1 MERSRILLVV
11 FLAIIGAVVLSPV
24 AASAAECG
32 LECFGNGEG
41 ISAGV
46 GPSGVDLSGSARFG
60 GSPSEDSPVSP
71 SDGSAD
77 SQRPGGGTDGTGVD
91 PTTITDTLGTCRSD
105 RCGDTGTPSITLTD
119 LASFTPTTPAIHMEP
134 DGWALRGRPANAIAE
149 TTTNAHDGTLLG
161 HAVTV
166 RFTPTAYR
174 WDWGDGSQNVFST
187 PGATWENLGVPRFS
201 ETDTTHTYSDRGTVE
216 VSLAVDYSV
225 AFRFGDGEWITVE
238 GTVSSAN
245 TVDVYVGTA
254 KTVNVPDD
262 CDADPTAP
270 GC

>member
-1 MERSRILLVV
+1 MALAHVLLVTHL
-11 FLAIIGAVVLSPV
+11 LAAATLPGNIALTAACVE
-24 AASAAECG
+24 ASAVSG
-32 LECFGNGEG
+32 LC
-41 ISAGV
+41 IDAGA
-46 GPSGVDLSGSARFG
+46 SG
-60 GSPSEDSPVSP
+60 
-71 SDGSAD
+71 GSAD
-77 SQRPGGGTDGTGVD
+77 LTGTQNTENGGPSPSSPGGSGVSPNPDTSSPGTGVD
-91 PTTITDTLGTCRSD
+91 PTQITDTLGTCRSD
-105 RCGDTGTPSITLTD
+105 RCGDTGTRSITLTD

-149 TTTNAHDGTLLG
+149 TTTNTHDGTLLG

-201 ETDTTHTYSDRGTVE
+201 ETDTSHTYSDRGTVE